1 MRGFFIET
9 DMNNPWPYLTDA
21 EINEI
26 CSPLKNGA
34 AQIRFL
40 ERLGMVVKPKP
51 SGRPLVARTEF
62 DRVMTGS
69 NAMTK
74 GQSTSAA
81 SSTPNVI
88 GLQSFF
94 KQRKHGTRT

>member
-1 MRGFFIET
+1 
-9 DMNNPWPYLTDA
+9 MNNPWPYLTDA

-51 SGRPLVARTEF
+51 SGRPLLARAEF
-62 DRVMTGS
+62 DRVMTGTNFEAS
-69 NAMTK
+69 
-74 GQSTSAA
+74 GQVTNLAA
-81 SSTPNVI
+81 STPNVI

-94 KQRKHGTRT
+94 QQRKHGTRT

>member
-1 MRGFFIET
+1 MEPH
-9 DMNNPWPYLTDA
+9 MNSPWPYLTEA

-62 DRVMTGS
+62 DRVMTGC
-69 NAMTK
+69 NAVTT

-81 SSTPNVI
+81 PSTPNVI

-94 KQRKHGTRT
+94 QQRKHGTRT